1 MLPQEEQRMENMTE
15 PRIGDTDGISNAD
28 LENSIVNS
36 LVSHF
41 DESERTS
48 YLASSI
54 SLLKNSTETLSPTQ
68 LEEIFKENA
77 KYYAG
82 VKAIQ
87 TTLKHATIFISPQLA
102 RDMLTF
108 SSRGTVNKKKQ
119 KQTIEQNQG
128 HKICRVDAARRV
140 VSHW

>member
-54 SLLKNSTETLSPTQ
+54 SLLKNSTETLSP
-68 LEEIFKENA
+68 L
-77 KYYAG
+77 
-82 VKAIQ
+82 
-87 TTLKHATIFISPQLA
+87 S
-102 RDMLTF
+102 
-108 SSRGTVNKKKQ
+108 
-119 KQTIEQNQG
+119 
-128 HKICRVDAARRV
+128 
-140 VSHW
+140 